1 MLKFTGLSFDSEFG
15 KYLGDV
21 QPYKPKTMSSEK
33 EKIKEFKPAH
43 EIPLKVQQHLKKIL
57 GLDDFQHPFLD
68 RMNAVEDKLDRII
81 QTFEKKGIISPS
93 VVIIDNAEF
102 IRLFQITGKTAQNW
116 RDEGIIEYSQVKGK
130 IYYTLQDIEKLLKNG
145 RN

>member
-1 MLKFTGLSFDSEFG
+1 
-15 KYLGDV
+15 
-21 QPYKPKTMSSEK
+21 MSSDK
-33 EKIKEFKPAH
+33 EKIREFEPSH
-43 EIPLKVQQHLKKIL
+43 EIPPKVQQHIKKIL

-81 QTFEKKGIISPS
+81 QTFEKKGFISPS

-130 IYYTLQDIEKLLKNG
+130 IYYTLQDIEKLLKKG
-145 RN
+145 RNQ